1 MSYTVADIAREVGGQ
16 VVGDPALLLQ
26 TVNSLELAR
35 PDELS
40 FATSPKHFK
49 DALGS
54 NAGCVIAPR
63 GFACPAKTVILHDQ
77 PKVAFVKAMWLFHPD
92 RVSAAGIHPS
102 AVVEASATVGR
113 EVSIGPHAVIGK
125 DARIGDRARLGS
137 GVVVG
142 ERVQIGEGSVIHP
155 NVTLYHDIMIGSR
168 VVIHGGTVIG
178 ADGFGFV
185 FEGGRQ
191 LKVPQLGNV
200 VIEDDVEIGANC
212 TIDRATFGSTVIKR
226 GAKTDNLVHIAHN
239 VIVGEHSL
247 LVAQVGIA
255 GSSKIGSHVTLA
267 GQVGVA
273 DNATIG
279 DYATVA
285 GQSGVVSGQRIESH
299 QTVWGLPARPLE
311 ETKRQLA
318 SLALLPKLLERL
330 HKLEERLEALED
342 ALRHSKVGP

>member
-1 MSYTVADIAREVGGQ
+1 MSYTVADIIHLVGGQ

-26 TVNSLELAR
+26 GVNSLELAK

-54 NAGCVIAPR
+54 HAGCVIAPR
-63 GFACPAKTVILHDQ
+63 GFSCPTKTVILHEQ
-77 PKVAFVKAMWLFHPD
+77 PKVAFVKAMWLFSPD
-92 RVSAAGIHPS
+92 RVSATGIHPS
-102 AVVEASATVGR
+102 AVVEASAVIGR
-113 EVSIGPHAVIGK
+113 EVSIGPHALIGK
-125 DARIGDRARLGS
+125 DAKIGDGVRLGP

-142 ERVQIGEGSVIHP
+142 DRAQIGQGSVIHP
-155 NVTLYHDIMIGSR
+155 NVTLYHDVVIGAR
-168 VVIHGGTVIG
+168 VIIHGGTVIG

-185 FEGGRQ
+185 FEEGRH

-212 TIDRATFGSTVIKR
+212 AIDRATFGSTVIKR
-226 GAKTDNLVHIAHN
+226 GAKTDNLVHVAHN
-239 VIVGEHSL
+239 VTVGEHTL

-273 DNATIG
+273 DNAVIG

-285 GQSGVVSGQRIESH
+285 GQSGVISGQRIESH

-318 SLALLPKLLERL
+318 SLVLLPKLVERL
-330 HKLEERLEALED
+330 HKLEERLEVLEES
-342 ALRHSKVGP
+342 LRHSKVGP

>member
-1 MSYTVADIAREVGGQ
+1 MSYTVADITRLVGGQ

-26 TVNSLELAR
+26 GVNSLELAK

-63 GFACPAKTVILHDQ
+63 GFSCSTKTVILHEQ

-92 RVSAAGIHPS
+92 RVSATGIHPS
-102 AVVEASATVGR
+102 AVVEASAVIGR
-113 EVSIGPHAVIGK
+113 EVSIGPHALIGK
-125 DARIGDRARLGS
+125 DARIGNRVRLGP

-142 ERVQIGEGSVIHP
+142 DRVQIGQDSVIHP
-155 NVTLYHDIMIGSR
+155 NVTLYHD
-168 VVIHGGTVIG
+168 VVIGARVIIYGGTVIG

-185 FEGGRQ
+185 FEEGRH

-212 TIDRATFGSTVIKR
+212 AIDRATFGSTVIKR
-226 GAKTDNLVHIAHN
+226 GAKTDNLVHVAHN
-239 VIVGEHSL
+239 VTVGEHAL

-273 DNATIG
+273 DNAVVG

-285 GQSGVVSGQRIESH
+285 GQSGVISGQRIESH

-318 SLALLPKLLERL
+318 SLALLPKLVERL
-330 HKLEERLEALED
+330 HKLEERLEVLEES
-342 ALRHSKVGP
+342 LRHSKVGP